1 MGALMHALMQD
12 RLDDISQAGQWYRKA
27 LTTLDTA
34 SGGVGKCRDT
44 VCASLCS
51 NLGSI
56 LAESKR
62 PKDAIP
68 LLQRALSIREER
80 LGHQNP
86 HTVDVM
92 YDLGILFANVG
103 MLKQGAAQLSI
114 AVQLNESHSS
124 AGDAKR
130 VLEAIIEKQIGNK

>member
-1 MGALMHALMQD
+1 MKFFPQD
-12 RLDDISQAGQWYRKA
+12 RLDDVSQAGQWYRKA
-27 LTTLDTA
+27 LSTLDTA
-34 SGGVGKCRDT
+34 SGGIGKCRDT

-62 PKDAIP
+62 PKDAIA

-80 LGHQNP
+80 LGQQHP
-86 HTVDVM
+86 DTVDVM

-103 MLKQGAAQLSI
+103 MMKQAASHLS
-114 AVQLNESHSS
+114 VVLQLNDSHSS
-124 AGDAKR
+124 ASDAKR
-130 VLEAIIEKQIGNK
+130 VLEAIRDNKVQTK